1 MRNTTPSTSLP
12 VRPSQR
18 VALLDVLRGFALFG
32 VLLVNLHA
40 IAFYTSPPA
49 MLAAVSWPMD
59 SVLDRLHHWLFE
71 SKFVTLFA
79 MLFGYGFGLLLERL
93 GKKGTAVAGFFFR
106 RMGIL
111 FALGLL
117 NLCLWWADILHVYAL
132 VGLGLLLFRRAS
144 DGVVLT
150 SAVVFGFGFTWA
162 HFAFSKYVFPV
173 EFDPALSQALYPSLM
188 SHAPGTMAAGNYQIH
203 HLFLLSGLVVY
214 QFGHAIGCILFGYWL
229 FRKNLFGRLEEHVRR
244 VRWMWWIGL
253 AFLPVPWAFVYAGRA
268 GLMANPWFYHSAFP
282 FFQGAIIGISLFY
295 TTSII
300 LLYRRGLFQLVFG
313 AFAQVGRMSL
323 TNYLVQSILYV
334 VFFYGIG
341 FGLLGKVAYHHIWAL
356 CIAFYVL
363 QIVFSGWWM
372 ARYLYGPAEWLWRQ
386 LSYGR
391 RFGIRRAS
399 GNTP

>member
-1 MRNTTPSTSLP
+1 MNTSLP
-12 VRPSQR
+12 VQPSQR

-40 IAFYTSPPA
+40 IVFYTTPQEV
-49 MLAAVSWPMD
+49 LAGVSWPMD

-93 GKKGTAVAGFFFR
+93 GTKGTAVAGFFFR

-132 VGLGLLLFRRAS
+132 AGLALLLFRRAS
-144 DGVVLT
+144 NGVVLT

-162 HFAFSKYVFPV
+162 HFAFSKYVFPL
-173 EFDPALSQALYPSLM
+173 EFDPALAQAHYPALLSTDF
-188 SHAPGTMAAGNYQIH
+188 GTMAETNYRIQR
-203 HLFLLSGLVVY
+203 LFQTTGLVVY
-214 QFGHAIGCILFGYWL
+214 MYGHAIGCILFGYWL
-229 FRKNLFGRLEEHVRR
+229 FRKDLFGRLEQYVRMIKQ
-244 VRWMWWIGL
+244 VWWIGL
-253 AFLPVPWAFVYAGRA
+253 AFIAVPWAFVYAGKA
-268 GLMANPWFYHSAFP
+268 GLMENPWFYHGAFP
-282 FFQGAIIGISLFY
+282 LFQGAIFGMSLFY
-295 TTSII
+295 STSII
-300 LLYRRGLFQLVFG
+300 LLYRRGLFKRVFG

-363 QIVFSGWWM
+363 QIAFSAWWM
-372 ARYLYGPAEWLWRQ
+372 ARYHYGPAEWLWRQ

-399 GNTP
+399 GDTP